1 MPGSDISFPGIFA
14 STGISPF
21 SIENTEFN
29 IMWGWGHNDCDTPTG
44 LRDWVNA
51 ICP

>member
-21 SIENTEFN
+21 FIENTEFN
-29 IMWGWGHNDCDTPTG
+29 IMWGWGTTTATRPQASG
-44 LRDWVNA
+44 
-51 ICP
+51 IG